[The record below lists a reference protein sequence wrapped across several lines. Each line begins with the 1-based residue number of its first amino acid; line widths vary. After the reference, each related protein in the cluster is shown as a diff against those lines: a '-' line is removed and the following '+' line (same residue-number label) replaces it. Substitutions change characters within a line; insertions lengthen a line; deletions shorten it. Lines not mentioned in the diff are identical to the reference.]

1 MRSVVRVALS
11 VFVAGSLLGGGA
23 RTAFA
28 QSSVNPQDLGV
39 VEAPTAGSDPI
50 GLAQLQNRFPHILHS
65 AEVAL
70 KKYFGGAVI
79 SSAQLDRDD
88 VLAIFEV
95 SGQVGGRLVEADIR
109 PDGTVEELEVE
120 IGQNAVPTEVMQA
133 LKMFAPNF
141 SPSNAAPRIEK
152 SIRPSAIGL
161 DEIWYEFSGNTFD
174 VEIRS
179 DGKAV
184 LIEPA

>member
-1 MRSVVRVALS
+1 MRLLARVAPPVCLAALALT
-11 VFVAGSLLGGGA
+11 VGAGS
-23 RTAFA
+23 TFA

-39 VEAPTAGSDPI
+39 VEAPGAGSQAIP
-50 GLAQLQNRFPHILHS
+50 LQQLENRFPHILHS

-70 KKYFGGAVI
+70 KRYVGGASI
-79 SSAQLDRDD
+79 IGAQLDRDGL
-88 VLAIFEV
+88 LAIFEV
-95 SGQVGGRLVEADIR
+95 SGVVGSRLVEADIR
-109 PDGTVEELEVE
+109 PDGTVEEVEVE
-120 IGQNAVPTEVMQA
+120 VGQNAVPTEVLQA

-141 SPSNAAPRIEK
+141 SPSSAAPRIEK
-152 SIRPSAIGL
+152 SIRPSELGL
-161 DEIWYEFSGNTFD
+161 DEIWYEFSGSNFD